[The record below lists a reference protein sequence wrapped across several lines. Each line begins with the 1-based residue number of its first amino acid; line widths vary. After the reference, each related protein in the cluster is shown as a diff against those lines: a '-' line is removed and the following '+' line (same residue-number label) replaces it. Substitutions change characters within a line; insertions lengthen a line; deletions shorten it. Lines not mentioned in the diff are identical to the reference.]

1 MKEKLGR
8 IKWKFVITI
17 VVSLSSV
24 FVAIKA
30 NNIYKM
36 QAEIA
41 RNSALPMIEIDE
53 RIEENRGG
61 TWEESSIIEI
71 SNSSGK
77 MNNYH
82 ATVITFL
89 DCGYFENEIAEYEE
103 VEIPIENYYL
113 LGIKEGGATGIIER
127 KDSIGNYTKIEKLKE
142 EITQFNQEN
151 ENGKKIDPIVKSY
164 MKISYLDLLNEQQE
178 LYYLLD
184 SIDVKMIDSKL
195 GQAKFDKYR
204 LLTEKNFSINTNS
217 FDELSVNDV
226 LDNIEKILSLGDIDS
241 IEQKISVTG
250 EIKMSIL
257 NEPIINT
264 IIGAFIGII
273 ASMLGGWVVFQK
285 QKMEQEGFAAIILKN
300 ELKYVENYLIHE
312 RSSVNLRYSRDWKQV
327 VAKCSFLKDEE
338 VTWIYMIYDKIYNYN
353 YRYKLIERIG
363 SVRKEDI
370 DSYKKLQF
378 DMFDTTN
385 GYPDFKKHSEKYNE
399 ILENLHKHIKK

>member
-8 IKWKFVITI
+8 VKWEVVITI

-41 RNSALPMIEIDE
+41 KNSALPMIEIDE
-53 RIEENRGG
+53 RIEESRGG
-61 TWEESSIIEI
+61 SWEESSIIEI
-71 SNSSGK
+71 SNLSGK

-89 DCGYFENEIAEYEE
+89 DCGYFENETAEYEE

-113 LGIKEGGATGIIER
+113 LGIKEGIATGIIER

-142 EITQFNQEN
+142 KIIQFNKEN

-164 MKISYLDLLNEQQE
+164 LKISYLDLLNEQQE

-184 SIDVKMIDSKL
+184 LIDVKMIDSEL

-204 LLTEKNFSINTNS
+204 LLTEKTININTNS
-217 FDELSVNDV
+217 FDEVSVNDV

-241 IEQKISVTG
+241 IEQNISVMG
-250 EIKMSIL
+250 EIKMGIL

-264 IIGAFIGII
+264 VIGAFIGII
-273 ASMLGGWVVFQK
+273 ASMLGGWVVFQQ
-285 QKMEQEGFAAIILKN
+285 QKKEQEGFAAIILKN

-312 RSSVNLRYSRDWKQV
+312 RSSVNLRYSHDWKQV

-338 VTWIYMIYDKIYNYN
+338 VEWIYMIYDKIYNFN
-353 YRYKLIERIG
+353 YRYKLKERTG

-370 DSYKKLQF
+370 DSYKKLQC

-385 GYPDFKKHSEKYNE
+385 GYPDFKKYSEKYNE
-399 ILENLHKHIKK
+399 LLENLHKHIKK

>member
-8 IKWKFVITI
+8 IKWEVIITI

-30 NNIYKM
+30 NNIYKL

-53 RIEENRGG
+53 RIEESRGG
-61 TWEESSIIEI
+61 GWEKSSIIEI

-113 LGIKEGGATGIIER
+113 LGIKEGVATGIIER

-142 EITQFNQEN
+142 EIKQFNKEN
-151 ENGKKIDPIVKSY
+151 ENGRKIDPIVESY
-164 MKISYLDLLNEQQE
+164 LKISYLDLLNEQQE

-184 SIDVKMIDSKL
+184 MIDVKMIDSEL
-195 GQAKFDKYR
+195 GQAKFDKYQ
-204 LLTEKNFSINTNS
+204 LLTEKNFSINTNN
-217 FDELSVNDV
+217 FDEVSVNEV

-241 IEQKISVTG
+241 IEQNRSVTG

-264 IIGAFIGII
+264 VVGAFIGII
-273 ASMLGGWVVFQK
+273 ASMFGGWVVFQQ
-285 QKMEQEGFAAIILKN
+285 QKKEQERFAAIILQN
-300 ELKYVENYLIHE
+300 ELKYVENYLAYE
-312 RSSVNLRYSRDWKQV
+312 RSSVNLRYSHDWKQV

-338 VTWIYMIYDKIYNYN
+338 VAWIYMIYDKIYNFN
-353 YRYKLIERIG
+353 YRYKLKERTG
-363 SVRKEDI
+363 NVKKEDI
-370 DSYKKLQF
+370 DSYKKLQC

-385 GYPDFKKHSEKYNE
+385 GYTDFKKYSEKYNE
-399 ILENLHKHIKK
+399 LLESIHKHI